1 MLAHR
6 DLGISLFLHG
16 VFILVA
22 LNLAPPLRPVPTQW
36 QPLPVELVP
45 VSELT
50 RLQKKNE
57 APPTPSEDAVKPQ
70 PAPARPKPVQKAP
83 PPEVVPETKPET
95 KPEPVPEK
103 LCKPEPEKIAPPPVV
118 APTPEPQDR
127 LKIDQIQALLDKTPD
142 AAKAPEATPE
152 VAELTISEI
161 DSFRAQ
167 MRRCWSFPSG
177 ARDGSDLIVEIS
189 VSLSST
195 GAVSQGPV
203 ITNRQRLSDPYFRA
217 AAESVL
223 RAILRCQ
230 PFNMPV
236 EKYEHWRD
244 LELRFDPRHM
254 LGE

>member
-6 DLGISLFLHG
+6 DFGISLLLHG
-16 VFILVA
+16 AFILLA
-22 LNLAPPLRPVPTQW
+22 LNWAPPLRPVPAQW
-36 QPLPVELVP
+36 HPLPVELVP

-57 APPTPSEDAVKPQ
+57 TPPTPSEEAVKQQ
-70 PAPARPKPVQKAP
+70 PAPAKPKPVEKAP
-83 PPEVVPETKPET
+83 APEVVPEAKS
-95 KPEPVPEK
+95 EPVPEK
-103 LCKPEPEKIAPPPVV
+103 ASKPVPEPEKKAPPPPVV
-118 APTPEPQDR
+118 APEPEPQDR

-142 AAKAPEATPE
+142 APKAPEASPE

-177 ARDGSDLIVEIS
+177 ARDGSDLIIEIS
-189 VSLSST
+189 LSLSST
-195 GAVSQGPV
+195 GAVSRGPV

-230 PFNMPV
+230 PFTMPV
-236 EKYEHWRD
+236 DKYEHWRD

>member
-6 DLGISLFLHG
+6 DFGISLLLHG
-16 VFILVA
+16 AFILLA
-22 LNLAPPLRPVPTQW
+22 LNWAPPLRPVPAQW

-50 RLQKKNE
+50 RLQKKIE
-57 APPTPSEDAVKPQ
+57 TPPTPSEEAVKPQ
-70 PAPARPKPVQKAP
+70 PAPAKPKPVEKAP
-83 PPEVVPETKPET
+83 TPEVVPEAKS
-95 KPEPVPEK
+95 EPVPEK
-103 LCKPEPEKIAPPPVV
+103 ASKPVPEPEKKATPPPVV
-118 APTPEPQDR
+118 APEPEPQDR

-142 AAKAPEATPE
+142 APKAPEASPE

-189 VSLSST
+189 LSLSST
-195 GAVSQGPV
+195 GAVSRGPV

-230 PFNMPV
+230 PFKMPV
-236 EKYEHWRD
+236 DKYEHWRD